1 MLCRGGLSVV
11 TGGERPVTWDTR
23 RAQRERHRDSATATV
38 PPRQCRSCALPSLT
52 ATARPQTLCAWRRHA
67 DTPSLPPGLKL
78 PI

>member
-38 PPRQCRSCALPSLT
+38 PILRTAFANRGCPPADALRVT
-52 ATARPQTLCAWRRHA
+52 AARRHPEPA
-67 DTPSLPPGLKL
+67 AWAEATHLGH
-78 PI
+78 